1 MVPFIGSEELKDAVF
16 IRQHSVERWRPPIQ
30 QTPSTFHW
38 LQWRGESSLVKRNDY
53 KE

>member
-30 QTPSTFHW
+30 QTPSTFH
-38 LQWRGESSLVKRNDY
+38 
-53 KE
+53 